1 MRAPA
6 GGAHALRAGDGAV
19 PRRRHLAIDE
29 PADDGTRF
37 QYLRNY
43 SFMRTDRHF
52 DDLGVS
58 NSVAAPAWD
67 EKLFP
72 CGTDWGS

>member
-1 MRAPA
+1 MPA
-6 GGAHALRAGDGAV
+6 GAVTVLFHAVGY
-19 PRRRHLAIDE
+19 HLAIDD
-29 PADDGTRF
+29 PADPDTAY

-52 DDLGVS
+52 DDLGIS
-58 NSVAAPAWD
+58 NSVPAPAWD
-67 EKLFP
+67 ETKFP